1 MNCAVCG
8 NPVLCGRAIF
18 HCSCGVFV
26 HAHCWEKHIAQA
38 HQPTF
43 EIGIIDL
50 SGEFIAN
57 KEEEQAENQEEEQEE
72 EHEAI
77 DEQSAQP
84 AEQAPSEEAI
94 LPVAQSIDEEAA
106 PPAE

>member
-8 NPVLCGRAIF
+8 TPVLCGRAIF

-50 SGEFIAN
+50 NGEFVAN
-57 KEEEQAENQEEEQEE
+57 KEEEQVKIQEGEQEE

-84 AEQAPSEEAI
+84 AEQASSEEAI
-94 LPVAQSIDEEAA
+94 LPVAQLLDEEAA